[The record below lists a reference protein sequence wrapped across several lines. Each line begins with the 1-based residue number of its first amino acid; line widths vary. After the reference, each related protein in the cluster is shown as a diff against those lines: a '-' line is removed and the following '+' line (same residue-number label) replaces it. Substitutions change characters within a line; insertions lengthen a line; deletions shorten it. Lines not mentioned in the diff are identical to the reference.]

1 MEQNKASRKGYII
14 AAITAVF
21 ILFVLCAGSRY
32 TTTTEFCT
40 SCHSMTFAFEEYK
53 NSRHYKSISG
63 VRAGCADCHVGRGI
77 RKIFVFKQLV
87 PDLFAELTRPI
98 KDKAEWE
105 KRRAALAK
113 EEREELSC
121 NKSSQCLGCHYP
133 DSIKPDNERKRLAHS
148 RIKSEGKS
156 CIECHKN
163 LVHAE
168 IL

>member
-1 MEQNKASRKGYII
+1 MGKLKFLLYPAVII
-14 AAITAVF
+14 LGLGIF
-21 ILFVLCAGSRY
+21 ILLTAAVHY

-40 SCHSMTFAFEEYK
+40 SCHSMSFAFEEYK

-63 VRAGCADCHVGRGI
+63 VRAGCPDCHVGRGI
-77 RKIFVFKQLV
+77 RKVLVFKQII
-87 PDLFAELTRPI
+87 PDLLAELTRPI
-98 KDKAEWE
+98 KDKTEWE
-105 KRRAALAK
+105 KRRPALAK
-113 EEREELSC
+113 EVREELLC

-168 IL
+168 VL